1 MPLIMVPLTSM
12 QDVLARYTF
21 LTLRLASAIVR
32 TNKGKTMKRQL
43 VSVGASA
50 IIVALAGCT
59 PNVDQAKANFC
70 KDLGAYAKAVANVG
84 ALGPDSTVSDLNKAI
99 KAENDAYKKLEKAAN
114 RLSAAQSAAMKK
126 VDQTFAKTYD
136 NIKGS
141 EKLGDAA
148 GTIEQA
154 TAVMLDNYSDI
165 ASTTCVYGAP
175 EAQAQ

>member
-1 MPLIMVPLTSM
+1 
-12 QDVLARYTF
+12 
-21 LTLRLASAIVR
+21 
-32 TNKGKTMKRQL
+32 MKRQL
-43 VSVGASA
+43 LSLGASA
-50 IIVALAGCT
+50 VIVALAACT

-70 KDLGAYAKAVANVG
+70 KDLGAYAKAVAAVG
-84 ALGPDSTVSDLNKAI
+84 ALGPDSTVNDLNKAV

-114 RLSAAQSAAMKK
+114 RLSAAQAAAMKK

-148 GTIEQA
+148 ATIEQA
-154 TAVMLDNYSDI
+154 TAVVLDNYSDI